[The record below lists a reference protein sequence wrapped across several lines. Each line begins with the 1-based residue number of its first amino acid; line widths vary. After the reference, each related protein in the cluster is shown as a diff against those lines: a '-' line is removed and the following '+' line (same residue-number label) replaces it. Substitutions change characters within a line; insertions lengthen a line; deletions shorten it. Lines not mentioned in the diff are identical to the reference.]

1 MFSETICKIVGF
13 ISLVF
18 IGIYF
23 IRYVMN
29 YHLMTIGTESSIEGF
44 SSKALSRA
52 NAEVK
57 KNVDDKMSK
66 LQLHKKTRIHYEDML
81 KDLDTIVGGSVLTK
95 IIESADVLYAK
106 PDDPATLEF
115 MAKINTMT
123 AFQASMKN
131 TLHNWLDSHGNS
143 AKSYM

>member
-1 MFSETICKIVGF
+1 
-13 ISLVF
+13 
-18 IGIYF
+18 
-23 IRYVMN
+23 
-29 YHLMTIGTESSIEGF
+29 
-44 SSKALSRA
+44 
-52 NAEVK
+52 
-57 KNVDDKMSK
+57 
-66 LQLHKKTRIHYEDML
+66 ML

-95 IIESADVLYAK
+95 IIESADVLSAK

>member
-13 ISLVF
+13 IALVF

-44 SSKALSRA
+44 SSKALSSA

-57 KNVDDKMSK
+57 KNVDDKV
-66 LQLHKKTRIHYEDML
+66 L
-81 KDLDTIVGGSVLTK
+81 KS
-95 IIESADVLYAK
+95 
-106 PDDPATLEF
+106 
-115 MAKINTMT
+115 
-123 AFQASMKN
+123 Q
-131 TLHNWLDSHGNS
+131 
-143 AKSYM
+143 

>member
-23 IRYVMN
+23 IRYVMT
-29 YHLMTIGTESSIEGF
+29 YHLITIGTESSIEGF

-57 KNVDDKMSK
+57 KNVDEKISK
-66 LQLHKKTRIHYEDML
+66 LKLDKKTRIHYEDML

-95 IIESADVLYAK
+95 IIESADVLSAK